1 MAKRITFFNNKS
13 RAGKTTLVYHVAYKL
28 CDLGYKV
35 LIADFDPQSN
45 ITAMCLQPERLEQIY
60 LEPETNNLTITDAM
74 QPVFDGEGYEG
85 VHLEKIT
92 NQLHTAPQLIIGNL
106 RLSRNED
113 ILSEAW
119 TNCLDGRPDAFKKTI
134 VFDTILKDAEAK
146 ENFDFV
152 LIDIG
157 PNLGAINRA
166 VLVATDY
173 VIMPVASDLFS
184 LQGIENLG
192 QTLRAWKAQWY
203 DRCQKKPDDKPNK
216 PKLILPNGKMQAT
229 GYIALQH
236 TARESRP
243 VKAYLKWSNRIPY
256 TYRKFVLQDD
266 TPTDIEFQA
275 DPHCLATLKHYHSLM
290 PMAMEAHKPIFNL
303 RPADGAIGAHF
314 QAAQQ
319 VGYDFDTLSKKII
332 AKCD

>member
-1 MAKRITFFNNKS
+1 MAKRITFFNNKGGV
-13 RAGKTTLVYHVAYKL
+13 GKTTLVYHVAYKL

-60 LEPETNNLTITDAM
+60 LAPEATGLTITDAM

-119 TNCLDGRPDAFKKTI
+119 TNCLDGRVDAFKKTI
-134 VFDTILKDAEAK
+134 VFDTILKDAEK
-146 ENFDFV
+146 KGDFDFV

-192 QTLRAWKAQWY
+192 QTLRTWKEQWN
-203 DRCQKKPDDKPNK
+203 DRCKKKPANK
-216 PKLILPNGKMQAT
+216 ANLILPNGKMQAT

-243 VKAYLKWSNRIPY
+243 VKAYLKWSNRIPH

-266 TPTDIEFQA
+266 TPIEIEFQA
-275 DPHCLATLKHYHSLM
+275 DPNCLATLKHYHSLM
-290 PMAMEAHKPIFNL
+290 PMAMEAHKPIFHL
-303 RPADGAIGAHF
+303 RPADGAIGAHY
-314 QAAQQ
+314 QATKQ
-319 VGYDFDTLSKKII
+319 VGTDFENLANKII
-332 AKCD
+332 TECV

>member
-1 MAKRITFFNNKS
+1 MAKRITFFNNKGGV
-13 RAGKTTLVYHVAYKL
+13 GKTTLVYHVAYKL

-45 ITAMCLQPERLEQIY
+45 LTAMFLQPERLEEIY
-60 LEPETNNLTITDAM
+60 LSGEKGLTITDAM
-74 QPVFDGEGYEG
+74 QPVFEADGYQG
-85 VHLEKIT
+85 VHLEKT
-92 NQLHTAPQLIIGNL
+92 NGLFANLHLIVGNL
-106 RLSRNED
+106 KLSRYED
-113 ILSEAW
+113 NLSEAW
-119 TNCLDGRPDAFKKTI
+119 TNCLNGRIDAFKKTTI
-134 VFDTILKDAEAK
+134 FDTILSDAEKK
-146 ENFDFV
+146 EQFDFV

-173 VIMPVASDLFS
+173 VAMPVGADLFS

-192 QTLRAWKAQWY
+192 QTLRAWKKEWAE
-203 DRCQKKPDDKPNK
+203 RSAKKPIERTD
-216 PKLILPNGKMQAT
+216 LRLPQGAMNPI
-229 GYIALQH
+229 GYIVLQH

-243 VKAYLKWSNRIPY
+243 VKAYLKWSNRIPH